1 LLNPDEGEPMRV
13 IDCDCG
19 ETVSAANDEDL
30 FHQTRRHVDVAHADM
45 EMSDEQV
52 RELVANKAYEASD
65 S

>member
-1 LLNPDEGEPMRV
+1 MGQAMRV

-19 ETVSAANDEDL
+19 ETLSAANDEDL
-30 FHQTRRHVDVAHADM
+30 LRETRRHVDEAHADS

-52 RELVANKAYEASD
+52 RELVASKAYEASD